1 MPDLPKPKL
10 LDSTFRTIEKEKFV
24 RIFSV
29 PKMKLLVVHDCF
41 WVQSEP
47 GLVSTAD
54 EYVQPLVDEETPV

>member
-1 MPDLPKPKL
+1 MPDLSKPKL

-47 GLVSTAD
+47 DLVSTAD
-54 EYVQPLVDEETPV
+54 EYVQPLVVEETPV